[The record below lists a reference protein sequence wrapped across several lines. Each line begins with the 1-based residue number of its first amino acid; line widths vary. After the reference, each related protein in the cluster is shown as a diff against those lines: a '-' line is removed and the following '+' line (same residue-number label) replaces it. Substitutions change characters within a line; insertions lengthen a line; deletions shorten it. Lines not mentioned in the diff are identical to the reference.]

1 MNCLNCLNADF
12 KTKKEMT
19 VLKFA
24 LCKKGENYRFF
35 YIYKDQKKECE
46 TKFKQCSDDVLNKR
60 IEFFNKI

>member
-1 MNCLNCLNADF
+1 
-12 KTKKEMT
+12 MT

-46 TKFKQCSDDVLNKR
+46 TKFKQCSDDVLKKR